1 MNIPKQNNSDMLDSG
16 WWDLLPKHYIKW
28 IRLGRFDR
36 PVGFWLLLL
45 PGWWVLPLTN
55 LDFINCIK
63 LMFIFLIGSIV
74 MRAAGCTINDM
85 WDKDIDKKISR
96 TKKRPLASGEISLF
110 SALTFTAIL
119 LFVGSSLL
127 LYFSNLLTLLI
138 TTFGFIFYSLIYTI
152 YLKWATPQNIVIGGL
167 SGALPPLIGWTAVN
181 NDISLLPL
189 TLVLVI
195 FLWTPPH
202 FWPLAIDRLE
212 EYKKEGVPMM
222 PIAKGVSRTKKEMV
236 VYAILLLAASLAP
249 FFYGLTGYFYLI
261 STTTL
266 NLYFIYLCI
275 AYLNDRE
282 NELSMKIFNFSVK
295 YMFLFFLATYIDFLI
310 SLYV

>member
-1 MNIPKQNNSDMLDSG
+1 MNLASYINLCKPKIVLLLSVTALVGMLLSINFYSNILDGLAS
-16 WWDLLPKHYIKW
+16 LLGFALLAGASAALNQI
-28 IRLGRFDR
+28 FDR
-36 PVGFWLLLL
+36 E
-45 PGWWVLPLTN
+45 T
-55 LDFINCIK
+55 
-63 LMFIFLIGSIV
+63 
-74 MRAAGCTINDM
+74 
-85 WDKDIDKKISR
+85 DKNMNR

-110 SALTFTAIL
+110 SALTFTVIL

-127 LYFSNLLTLLI
+127 LYFSNLMTLLI

-261 STTTL
+261 STTAL

>member
-1 MNIPKQNNSDMLDSG
+1 MNLASYINLCKPKIVLLLTVTALVGMLLSINFYSNILDGLAS
-16 WWDLLPKHYIKW
+16 LLGFALLAGASAALNQI
-28 IRLGRFDR
+28 FDR
-36 PVGFWLLLL
+36 E
-45 PGWWVLPLTN
+45 T
-55 LDFINCIK
+55 
-63 LMFIFLIGSIV
+63 
-74 MRAAGCTINDM
+74 
-85 WDKDIDKKISR
+85 DKNMNR

-110 SALTFTAIL
+110 SALTFTVIL

-127 LYFSNLLTLLI
+127 LYFSNLMTLLI

-261 STTTL
+261 STTAL

-310 SLYV
+310 SLYG

>member
-1 MNIPKQNNSDMLDSG
+1 MNLASYINLCKPKIVLLLTITALVGMLLSINFYSNILDGLAS
-16 WWDLLPKHYIKW
+16 LLGFALLAGASAALNQI
-28 IRLGRFDR
+28 FDR
-36 PVGFWLLLL
+36 E
-45 PGWWVLPLTN
+45 T
-55 LDFINCIK
+55 
-63 LMFIFLIGSIV
+63 
-74 MRAAGCTINDM
+74 
-85 WDKDIDKKISR
+85 DKNMNR
-96 TKKRPLASGEISLF
+96 TKTRPLASGEISLF

-152 YLKWATPQNIVIGGL
+152 YLKWSTPQNIVIGGL

-202 FWPLAIDRLE
+202 FWPLAIDRLD

-236 VYAILLLAASLAP
+236 VYAILLLVASLAP

>member
-1 MNIPKQNNSDMLDSG
+1 MNLASYINLCKPKIVLLLTVTALVGMLLSINFYSNILDGLAS
-16 WWDLLPKHYIKW
+16 LLGFALLAGASAALNQI
-28 IRLGRFDR
+28 FDR
-36 PVGFWLLLL
+36 E
-45 PGWWVLPLTN
+45 T
-55 LDFINCIK
+55 
-63 LMFIFLIGSIV
+63 
-74 MRAAGCTINDM
+74 
-85 WDKDIDKKISR
+85 DKNMNR
-96 TKKRPLASGEISLF
+96 TKTRPLASGEISLF

-236 VYAILLLAASLAP
+236 VYAIFLLAASLAP

-261 STTTL
+261 STTAL

>member
-1 MNIPKQNNSDMLDSG
+1 MNLASYINLCKPKIVLLLTITALVGMLLSINFYSNILDGLAS
-16 WWDLLPKHYIKW
+16 LLGFALLAGASAALNQI
-28 IRLGRFDR
+28 FDR
-36 PVGFWLLLL
+36 E
-45 PGWWVLPLTN
+45 T
-55 LDFINCIK
+55 
-63 LMFIFLIGSIV
+63 
-74 MRAAGCTINDM
+74 
-85 WDKDIDKKISR
+85 DKNMNR

-152 YLKWATPQNIVIGGL
+152 YLKWSTPQNIVIGGL

-202 FWPLAIDRLE
+202 FWPLAIDRLD

>member
-1 MNIPKQNNSDMLDSG
+1 MNLASYINLCKPKIVLLLTVTALVGMLLSINFYSNILDGLAS
-16 WWDLLPKHYIKW
+16 LLGFALLAGASASLNQI
-28 IRLGRFDR
+28 FDR
-36 PVGFWLLLL
+36 E
-45 PGWWVLPLTN
+45 T
-55 LDFINCIK
+55 
-63 LMFIFLIGSIV
+63 
-74 MRAAGCTINDM
+74 
-85 WDKDIDKKISR
+85 DKNMNR

-110 SALTFTAIL
+110 SALTFTVIL

-127 LYFSNLLTLLI
+127 LYFSNLMTLLI

-261 STTTL
+261 STTAL

>member
-1 MNIPKQNNSDMLDSG
+1 MNLASYINLCKPKIVLLLTVTALVGMLLSINFYSNILDGLAS
-16 WWDLLPKHYIKW
+16 LLGFALLAGASAALNQI
-28 IRLGRFDR
+28 FDR
-36 PVGFWLLLL
+36 E
-45 PGWWVLPLTN
+45 T
-55 LDFINCIK
+55 
-63 LMFIFLIGSIV
+63 
-74 MRAAGCTINDM
+74 
-85 WDKDIDKKISR
+85 DKNMNR

-110 SALTFTAIL
+110 SALTFTVIL

-261 STTTL
+261 STTAL

>member
-1 MNIPKQNNSDMLDSG
+1 MNLASYINLCKPKIVLLLTVTALVGMLLSINFYSNILDGLAS
-16 WWDLLPKHYIKW
+16 LLGFALLAGASAALNQI
-28 IRLGRFDR
+28 FDR
-36 PVGFWLLLL
+36 E
-45 PGWWVLPLTN
+45 T
-55 LDFINCIK
+55 
-63 LMFIFLIGSIV
+63 
-74 MRAAGCTINDM
+74 
-85 WDKDIDKKISR
+85 DKNMNR
-96 TKKRPLASGEISLF
+96 TKTRPLASGEISLF

-202 FWPLAIDRLE
+202 FWPLAIDRLD